1 MKRLVLCCD
10 GTWSSPWQRSP
21 TNVVRF
27 YNALAERGPDGAHQ
41 VASYR
46 KGVGTTPFERLR
58 GGIFGYGLSREVRN
72 AYAWVVEQFEPG
84 DEIWALGFSRG
95 AFTARS
101 TVGLIRKAGVLRR
114 DEAGRVDEAYDLY
127 RRSDVRPSDPAP
139 TAFREAHSHE
149 TRIRFVGVWDTVGAL
164 GIPVSR
170 VPLLRRINQK
180 WAFHDTQ
187 LSSHVDA
194 AYHAVAIDERREPFR
209 PTLWEARATEA
220 PDQVVEQVWF
230 AGTHSDVGGGT
241 KDDVLADL
249 TLWWMQQRALAE
261 GLGLRDDAQARD
273 PRWTTGPIH
282 ESRTGVFRLSKK
294 LERPIGVV
302 DPEHERASSTAVE
315 RLDLDA
321 SYRPPELE
329 RYLARGGAVQQL

>member
-10 GTWSSPWQRSP
+10 GTWSSPWQGSP

-27 YNALAERGPDGAHQ
+27 YNDLAERGPDGARQ

-114 DEAGRVDEAYDLY
+114 EESGRVDEAYALY
-127 RRSDVRPSDPAP
+127 RRDDVRPSDPAP

-209 PTLWEARATEA
+209 PTLWEGRVEDA
-220 PDQVVEQVWF
+220 PGQVVEQVWF
-230 AGTHSDVGGGT
+230 TGTHSDVGGGT
-241 KDDVLADL
+241 KDDALADL
-249 TLWWMQQRALAE
+249 TLWWMQQRARAE
-261 GLGLRDDAQARD
+261 GLGLRDGAERRD
-273 PRWTTGPIH
+273 PRWTTGKVH
-282 ESRTGVFRLSKK
+282 ESRTGVFKLSKT

-302 DPEHERASSTAVE
+302 DPVHERAASTAVE